1 MHNAMT
7 AGWPAMV
14 VFWRQMLCWR
24 TMWRQF
30 MIMRL
35 VEPAIFFY
43 GLGAGFGRLIPEL
56 GGVDYKTFL
65 LPGSIA
71 MSMMFGSLIDGSYG
85 AYVRIFMQKTWPSFL
100 ATPTRVR
107 HIMAGEM
114 AFAGMRSV
122 ISATM
127 LLTAGMVLGA
137 KVSIG
142 GFILGI
148 PLLILLSMTLMAVG
162 YVATGLARTID
173 DFDFVWAFVL
183 TPMMVFSGAMMDLKV
198 FPEPLQWLAWCLPLT
213 HGVAALRGLMLGTI
227 GPLGVLGH
235 MAALAVTLAV
245 CVLIAHTLL
254 KRRLMD

>member
-1 MHNAMT
+1 MQNMMT
-7 AGWPAMV
+7 LVWPAAV

-43 GLGAGFGRLIPEL
+43 GLGAGFGKLIPEL

-71 MSMMFGSLIDGSYG
+71 MSLMFGSLIDGSYG

-100 ATPTRVR
+100 STPTRVA

-114 AFAGMRSV
+114 TFAGMRSV
-122 ISATM
+122 ISTSM
-127 LLTAGMVLGA
+127 LLIAGMALGA
-137 KVSIG
+137 KVSLV
-142 GFILGI
+142 GFVLGI
-148 PLLILLSMTLMAVG
+148 PLVILLSMTLMAVG
-162 YVATGLARTID
+162 YVATGFARTID

-183 TPMMVFSGAMMDLKV
+183 TPMMVFSGAMMDLRV
-198 FPEPLQWLAWCLPLT
+198 FPEPLQWFAWCLPLT
-213 HGVAALRGLMLGTI
+213 HGVAALRGLMLGTM
-227 GPLGVLGH
+227 GPLAVLGH
-235 MAALAVTLAV
+235 MAALALTLAL
-245 CVLIAHTLL
+245 CVLVAHRLL